1 MKLID
6 SGVWGS
12 NYLGREIM
20 SLLLVDGYNIINN
33 WPEFE
38 VLCRENLDAARAK
51 LADIL
56 SEFVPL
62 LWEKIIIVYD
72 AYQVKGKP
80 KVYRENKDI
89 EVVFTGEGQTADAFI
104 ERLVVNLRE
113 MGEEV
118 EVASSDYLE
127 QNLVIWK
134 GGRRISSRE
143 LRELLWSSRTE
154 LQEKFVQPPP
164 RDLLDDRLSE
174 TIKKLL
180 EKWRCR

>member
-1 MKLID
+1 
-6 SGVWGS
+6 
-12 NYLGREIM
+12 M

-38 VLCRENLDAARAK
+38 SLCGENLESARAK

-80 KVYRENKDI
+80 RFYQEKKNI
-89 EVVFTGEGQTADAFI
+89 EVVFTGEGQAADAFI
-104 ERLVVNLRE
+104 ERLVAKLRE
-113 MGEEV
+113 LGEDV
-118 EVASSDYLE
+118 EVASSDYQE
-127 QNLVIWK
+127 QNIVLWK
-134 GGRRISSRE
+134 GGRRLSSRE
-143 LRELLWSSRTE
+143 LRNLLRSSRAD
-154 LQEKFVQPPP
+154 LQEKFVLPPP

-174 TIKKLL
+174 TIKILL
-180 EKWRCR
+180 EKWRRL

>member
-1 MKLID
+1 
-6 SGVWGS
+6 
-12 NYLGREIM
+12 M

-33 WPEFE
+33 WPE
-38 VLCRENLDAARAK
+38 LENLSHENLEAARAK

-56 SEFVPL
+56 DEFTPL

-80 KVYRENKDI
+80 RFYRKGNNI

-104 ERLVVNLRE
+104 ERLVANLRE
-113 MGEEV
+113 LGEEV
-118 EVASSDYLE
+118 EVASSDHQE

-143 LRELLWSSRTE
+143 LRDFLWNFRE
-154 LQEKFVQPPP
+154 NQQKEFALPPP
-164 RDLLDDRLSE
+164 RDLLDERLSQ
-174 TIKKLL
+174 TIRILL
-180 EKWRCR
+180 EKWRRQ